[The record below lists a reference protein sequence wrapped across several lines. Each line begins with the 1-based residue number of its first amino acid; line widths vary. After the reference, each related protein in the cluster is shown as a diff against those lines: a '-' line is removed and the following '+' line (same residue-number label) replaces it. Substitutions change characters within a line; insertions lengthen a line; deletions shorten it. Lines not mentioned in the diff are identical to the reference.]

1 MKKNILIIFVSIILF
16 IIILFF
22 LTHKPQKDH
31 IYGSGIIEIKEVLVT
46 SQIPGIITAI
56 YANQG
61 DSVKKGD
68 TLVIIEHK
76 ELIAQKQE
84 ALAGLGLVRQ
94 TAKEIEIKEKNLT
107 KDLERARNL
116 YKAGELSEKELES
129 IESQYEILNV
139 QKEKIKAQI
148 AQAEA
153 KVSLI
158 SVQIEHTF
166 ILSPTNGIILNR
178 YYESGEFVNPASPIL
193 KIGDIS
199 ETYLKIYLS
208 EKDLGRIRL
217 GNRTRVYVDAYPEE
231 HFSGEVTYISSEAEF
246 TPKNIQTR
254 DERAGLVFA
263 VKITIH
269 NPEKKL
275 LPGMTADA
283 SIIEE

>member
-1 MKKNILIIFVSIILF
+1 MKKNILIILVPIILF
-16 IIILFF
+16 IIIFFF
-22 LTHKPQKDH
+22 LTHKPQKDL
-31 IYGSGIIEIKEVLVT
+31 IYGSGIIEVKEVLVT
-46 SQIPGIITAI
+46 SQIPGIIKAI
-56 YANQG
+56 YATEG
-61 DSVKKGD
+61 DSVKIGD

-84 ALAGLGLVRQ
+84 ALAGLSLARQ
-94 TAKEIEIKEKNLT
+94 TVKEIEIKEKDLI

-116 YKAGELSEKELES
+116 YKAGELSQKELEA

-139 QKEKIKAQI
+139 QKEKVKTQI

-153 KVSLI
+153 KVSLTN
-158 SVQIEHTF
+158 VQIEHAF
-166 ILSPTNGIILNR
+166 ILSPINGIILNR
-178 YYESGEFVNPASPIL
+178 YYEPGEFVNPASPIL

-199 ETYLKIYLS
+199 EAYLKIYLP
-208 EKDLGRIRL
+208 EKDLGRTKLGSKARL
-217 GNRTRVYVDAYPEE
+217 YVDAYPGE
-231 HFSGEVTYISSEAEF
+231 HFSGEITYISSEAEF

-263 VKITIH
+263 VKITIP
-269 NPEKKL
+269 NLDKKL